1 MNSTDVIK
9 VNKVFNSFEELFK
22 QIQINDGMTISFHHH
37 LREGDNVMFQ
47 VLKSIQ
53 KIGVKGVT
61 LACTS
66 LMNTH
71 DFIADMLGDGT
82 VSKIQTS
89 GLKGKLACMALSG
102 EMPEPVIFRSHG
114 SRARAVSD
122 GELKV
127 DIAFIAASAADI
139 FGNANALDGPS
150 AFGSLGYGVWEAKN
164 AKKTVIVTDYLSQ
177 SILRD
182 ISISQSYTDAVMIV
196 PSIGNTAGVKAG
208 SLKEKGNPRDSVIAS
223 NVANTIINCGMELD
237 QSAIQMGSGSV
248 SLQVGRHLNGYMK
261 ERGKKFKFGLGGITQ
276 DLIDM
281 LNDGTVDSLLDVQS
295 FDPKACYSIKNNK
308 NHHEID
314 VNTYANPL
322 NKSSA
327 VNFLDIAVLSATEID
342 TDWNVNVLTGSDGS
356 IIGAIGGHQ
365 DVAAASK
372 ITIIAAPLFRNRIG
386 VIRKKVNTV
395 VTPGENVDILVT
407 DFGIAVK
414 ESRQDI
420 IKSLT
425 DKGVKVLKIEDLYK
439 KCISFTSEPRT
450 ISFTDKVAGIVQA
463 PDGKVQDYI
472 YKKV

>member
-164 AKKTVIVTDYLSQ
+164 AKKDSYSNRLSFSEYFKRYKYKSVLYRCRYDRSVHRQYSRSQ
-177 SILRD
+177 SGL
-182 ISISQSYTDAVMIV
+182 
-196 PSIGNTAGVKAG
+196 P
-208 SLKEKGNPRDSVIAS
+208 KGKR
-223 NVANTIINCGMELD
+223 
-237 QSAIQMGSGSV
+237 
-248 SLQVGRHLNGYMK
+248 
-261 ERGKKFKFGLGGITQ
+261 
-276 DLIDM
+276 
-281 LNDGTVDSLLDVQS
+281 
-295 FDPKACYSIKNNK
+295 
-308 NHHEID
+308 
-314 VNTYANPL
+314 
-322 NKSSA
+322 
-327 VNFLDIAVLSATEID
+327 
-342 TDWNVNVLTGSDGS
+342 
-356 IIGAIGGHQ
+356 
-365 DVAAASK
+365 
-372 ITIIAAPLFRNRIG
+372 
-386 VIRKKVNTV
+386 
-395 VTPGENVDILVT
+395 
-407 DFGIAVK
+407 
-414 ESRQDI
+414 
-420 IKSLT
+420 
-425 DKGVKVLKIEDLYK
+425 
-439 KCISFTSEPRT
+439 
-450 ISFTDKVAGIVQA
+450 
-463 PDGKVQDYI
+463 
-472 YKKV
+472 